1 MSTPLPIGDSSVCLI
16 NNNACQIDNFPDEFS
31 PIKIVSGARFNTPLR
46 NALKFFIAKDF
57 RCGFSGNNLSL
68 LIDLKEFLSFY
79 VLKHK
84 LSDMMESN
92 ALALVAS
99 NIGYDGVQNRQS

>member
-1 MSTPLPIGDSSVCLI
+1 MKKP
-16 NNNACQIDNFPDEFS
+16 
-31 PIKIVSGARFNTPLR
+31 RFLEK
-46 NALKFFIAKDF
+46 L
-57 RCGFSGNNLSL
+57 G
-68 LIDLKEFLSFY
+68 FY

-99 NIGYDGVQNRQS
+99 HFVTPKAEALDSKKLSS